1 MLKYGFRTV
10 ASGQSMERASRFI
23 GKLDFPGDSVTSA
36 ELVCAAWSAAVG
48 ARIARHAH
56 AERLVRTKL
65 IVRVD
70 DMVWQR
76 NLASMSGMI
85 LSNLVKN
92 LGEGLVDQVE
102 FRVAPR
108 RRGPQNAERSQP
120 AAADDEAAGIDDPN
134 MRRLYVS
141 SRKKETV

>member
-1 MLKYGFRTV
+1 
-10 ASGQSMERASRFI
+10 MERASRFI
-23 GKLDFPGDSVTSA
+23 GKMKFPDDSITIG

-48 ARIARHAH
+48 ARIAKHAR
-56 AERLVRTKL
+56 AEQLVRTKL

-76 NLASMSGMI
+76 NLAGMSGMI
-85 LSNLVKN
+85 LSNLVEK
-92 LGEGLVDQVE
+92 LGEGLVDDVE

-108 RRGPQNAERSQP
+108 RRGPQSAEHSQPAAP
-120 AAADDEAAGIDDPN
+120 AAADDEASSIDDPN

-141 SRKKETV
+141 SRKREMA